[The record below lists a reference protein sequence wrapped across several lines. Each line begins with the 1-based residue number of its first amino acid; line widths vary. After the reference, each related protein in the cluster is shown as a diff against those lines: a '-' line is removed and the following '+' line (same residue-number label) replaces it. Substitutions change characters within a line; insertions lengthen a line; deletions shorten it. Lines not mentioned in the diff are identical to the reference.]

1 MKPKIL
7 ICDEV
12 VSALD
17 VSVQAKILNLLL
29 KLVSEDGLSILFTTH
44 DLQVVESLA
53 QRVIDMKS
61 GRIVETGSVQDV
73 FRKPDNNYT
82 QKLLESIPEKV

>member
-1 MKPKIL
+1 
-7 ICDEV
+7 
-12 VSALD
+12 
-17 VSVQAKILNLLL
+17 
-29 KLVSEDGLSILFTTH
+29 
-44 DLQVVESLA
+44 
-53 QRVIDMKS
+53 MKS